1 MITAIVAETLI
12 EMGVLIFTEPAEI
25 HWPNGLISKLSGPT
39 GSKKGKKA
47 QKTKHGVF
55 GELVS
60 NLAPSIPPSSGDATK
75 KVGKKPTAKG
85 FKNPVK
91 NKPSA
96 TVSTNLEEISEAG
109 EGVVGGSGDSGVD
122 AIHQGLPAQGRRGV

>member
-1 MITAIVAETLI
+1 M
-12 EMGVLIFTEPAEI
+12 
-25 HWPNGLISKLSGPT
+25 
-39 GSKKGKKA
+39 
-47 QKTKHGVF
+47 
-55 GELVS
+55 VS

-96 TVSTNLEEISEAG
+96 IVSTNLEEISEAG
-109 EGVVGGSGDSGVD
+109 EGAVGGSGDSGVD